1 MKTRIA
7 AGLLSLSLLGFVGRA
22 IQEDYTG
29 TAVIPVPGDVPTV
42 GIGSTRRDDGT
53 PVRLGDTIT
62 VPKAIRR
69 AVTDIS
75 EDENVLRHCF
85 GDAEL
90 YQHEWDA
97 FSNLSYNVGAGAVC
111 RSSIVGKVQAKRYEA
126 ACNTILDFYKAGGKD
141 CRVRAN
147 NCYGVWLDRQ
157 RMNRLCLTGEY
168 PKEWSAR

>member
-1 MKTRIA
+1 MRSRIA
-7 AGLLSLSLLGFVGRA
+7 VAALALSLLGFVGRSM
-22 IQEDYTG
+22 QEDYTA

-42 GIGSTRRDDGT
+42 GLGSTRRDDGT
-53 PVRLGDTIT
+53 PVRMGDTIT

-75 EDENVLRHCF
+75 DDENVLRKCF
-85 GDAEL
+85 GDSEL
-90 YQHEWDA
+90 YQYEWDA
-97 FSNLSYNVGAGAVC
+97 YSNLSYNVGAGAVC
-111 RSSIVGKVQAKRYEA
+111 RSSIVTKVQGKRYEA
-126 ACNTILDFYKAGGKD
+126 ACNTILDFYKANGKD

-168 PKEWSAR
+168 PKEWKAR